1 METMEVQKLLSSY
14 EKYLRKENV
23 ADNTIKAYTCAV
35 RYFVGTYE
43 NISRNNLLRYKE
55 YLIAN
60 NKSSTVNARI
70 LAINNFLH
78 FLKKDNLKL
87 KTVKVQ
93 QKTFLDNVISNS
105 DYRKLIRKLREDE
118 QIKWYMIVRTMACTG
133 ARISEVVSFQ
143 VEDVYAGYVEL
154 YAKGNKL
161 RRIYFPK
168 QLQSELMQ
176 WIEKENRT
184 EGALFLNK
192 NGITITANGVS
203 CMLKN
208 FAVKYRIDQR
218 VMHPH
223 SFRHRFSLNFLS
235 RKPNEILLLADIL
248 GHSNINTTRIY
259 TRRTAQ
265 EQYNLINSIVNW

>member
-1 METMEVQKLLSSY
+1 
-14 EKYLRKENV
+14 
-23 ADNTIKAYTCAV
+23 
-35 RYFVGTYE
+35 
-43 NISRNNLLRYKE
+43 
-55 YLIAN
+55 
-60 NKSSTVNARI
+60 
-70 LAINNFLH
+70 
-78 FLKKDNLKL
+78 
-87 KTVKVQ
+87 
-93 QKTFLDNVISNS
+93 
-105 DYRKLIRKLREDE
+105 
-118 QIKWYMIVRTMACTG
+118 MIVRTMACTG
-133 ARISEVVSFQ
+133 ARISEVISFQ
-143 VEDVYAGYVEL
+143 VEDVYVGYVEL

-168 QLQSELMQ
+168 QLQNELMK
-176 WIEKENRT
+176 WVEDENRT

>member
-35 RYFVGTYE
+35 RYFVGSYE

-55 YLIAN
+55 YLITN
-60 NKSSTVNARI
+60 YKSSTVNARI

-105 DYRKLIRKLREDE
+105 DYRKLIKKLREDE

-133 ARISEVVSFQ
+133 ARISEVISFQ

-161 RRIYFPK
+161 RRIYIPK
-168 QLQSELMQ
+168 QLQNELMK
-176 WIEKENRT
+176 WVEEENRT

-192 NGITITANGVS
+192 NGITITANGVN

-265 EQYNLINSIVNW
+265 EQYNLINSIINW